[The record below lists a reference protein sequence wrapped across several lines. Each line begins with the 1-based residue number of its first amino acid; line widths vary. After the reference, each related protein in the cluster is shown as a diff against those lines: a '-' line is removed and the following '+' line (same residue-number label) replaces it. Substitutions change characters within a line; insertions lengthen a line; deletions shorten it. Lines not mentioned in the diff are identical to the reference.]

1 MEADGERRHA
11 TGRRRRVR
19 AAGAD
24 ARHVVHAREAVPV
37 GAVPRRGRR
46 AEGAERHIGYIDALD
61 GRRDARAVV
70 VIVQPKVAR
79 VAVDDVL
86 EGGDPRPAGLERAA
100 GVRVA
105 VAAPRRLRERIGF
118 PYLPILAA
126 HVVVRPESNYSGAA
140 LGLAEPLAL
149 VPAVARPVVDD
160 VDLARRVGAVVRRVV
175 AAKVMELDATRCPVW
190 NGELPLVRVGLPA
203 HRARPVH
210 FGGGQRLRVALA
222 AGEDAGRVPRHDRV
236 AVLAHGDLVRPRA
249 ALAPGRSRDPVPIPP
264 AFWVVVAQAICVV
277 VAVVGPL
284 RLAHRAHGAGPAGLV
299 VDAAAHARALAVG
312 AEVAAVAA
320 VVVPDR
326 APPFGLGHVVV
337 VREAAYFRTAHEW
350 VSTIAAVVVP
360 SS

>member
-61 GRRDARAVV
+61 GRCDARAVV

-160 VDLARRVGAVVRRVV
+160 VDLARRVGAVVRIGALLV
-175 AAKVMELDATRCPVW
+175 AAKFFELRERVDAWQR
-190 NGELPLVRVGLPA
+190 ELPLVRVGLPA

-210 FGGGQRLRVALA
+210 LGGGQRLRVALA
-222 AGEDAGRVPRHDRV
+222 AGEDARRVPRHDRV
-236 AVLAHGDLVRPRA
+236 AVLAHGDLVRPCA
-249 ALAPGRSRDPVPIPP
+249 ALAPGRSRDPVPTIFGLHRLVPLLR
-264 AFWVVVAQAICVV
+264 ALCVVA
-277 VAVVGPL
+277 AVFGPS
-284 RLAHRAHGAGPAGLV
+284 RLAHRAREVVDAGPAGPV

-337 VREAAYFRTAHEW
+337 VREAAW
-350 VSTIAAVVVP
+350 
-360 SS
+360 